1 MNHYNEYHCPIII
14 NNHNIFF
21 LIYVSV
27 CLSVCLG
34 PLTISDGSGP
44 GSGSGSGTPGPG
56 QGSKTPLLSPGISV
70 SGSGSVFHPT
80 FYMGLLS
87 EGTEPKV
94 TKIYSEKD
102 LGSAMESVIKGG

>member
-1 MNHYNEYHCPIII
+1 MY
-14 NNHNIFF
+14 
-21 LIYVSV
+21 LSV

-34 PLTISDGSGP
+34 PLTISDGSDP
-44 GSGSGSGTPGPG
+44 GSGSGTPGLG
-56 QGSKTPLLSPGISV
+56 QGSKNPLPSPGISV

-94 TKIYSEKD
+94 SKIYSEKD

>member
-34 PLTISDGSGP
+34 PRTISEGSGP
-44 GSGSGSGTPGPG
+44 GSGSGTPGPG
-56 QGSKTPLLSPGISV
+56 QGSKTPLPSPGISV